1 MKGEIFHLKKNLNED
16 IQFLKLM
23 NQKQDSIAFSLNQSL
38 NANLRIMRPSSQK
51 LVNLENITSL
61 IKVAFLIFFFNLYN
75 KLKKKEELEE
85 KKTQL
90 NKKQKAIEKFKQ
102 LDESLKLK
110 KEKFLQEM
118 QIKYEKK
125 MLNF

>member
-38 NANLRIMRPSSQK
+38 YANLRIMRPSSQK

-61 IKVAFLIFFFNLYN
+61 IKFAFLIFFFNLYN